1 MRRKNKINDIF
12 YFNHE
17 GSQQTSGIRKEK
29 RKKKKGNE
37 RKERE
42 REREKKKK
50 KKEREKKE
58 KTLLFFVS
66 AEDRKMRVQ
75 QPYIIFTSACK
86 AELYWLSSELSCS
99 CPSAVGATVIEKSA
113 GKGSYSF
120 SLLLK
125 ASSHK

>member
-1 MRRKNKINDIF
+1 M
-12 YFNHE
+12 
-17 GSQQTSGIRKEK
+17 KEK
-29 RKKKKGNE
+29 
-37 RKERE
+37 
-42 REREKKKK
+42 REREKKERKK
-50 KKEREKKE
+50 

-113 GKGSYSF
+113 DKGSYSF